1 MMKKTL
7 KTTLAVLMCAALLLG
22 LCACGG
28 GAPTSLKGTSW
39 AVTKVSANGMDVEG
53 ELLASMGFEITLNF
67 TSDSDYTMEALGE
80 SIDGTYTLSGNTLT
94 LTVGSD
100 SQDCTLSGNTFTMEE
115 DGSKIIFTKK

>member
-1 MMKKTL
+1 MKKTL

-28 GAPTSLKGTSW
+28 SASSLKGTNWS
-39 AVTKVSANGMDVEG
+39 VSKVSANGMEIEG
-53 ELLASMGFEITLNF
+53 EMLASMGFEITINF
-67 TSDSDYTMEALGE
+67 TSDSEYTMEALGE

-100 SQDCTLSGNTFTMEE
+100 SQDCTLSGNSFTMEE
-115 DGSKIIFTKK
+115 DGSKVVFTKK

>member
-1 MMKKTL
+1 MKKTL

-28 GAPTSLKGTSW
+28 SASSLKGTNWS
-39 AVTKVSANGMDVEG
+39 VSKVSANGMEIQG
-53 ELLASMGFEITLNF
+53 EMLASMGFEMTLEF
-67 TSDSDYTMEALGE
+67 TSDSEYTMEALGE

-100 SQDCTLSGNTFTMEE
+100 SQDCTLSGNSFTMEE
-115 DGSKIIFTKK
+115 DGSKVVFTKK